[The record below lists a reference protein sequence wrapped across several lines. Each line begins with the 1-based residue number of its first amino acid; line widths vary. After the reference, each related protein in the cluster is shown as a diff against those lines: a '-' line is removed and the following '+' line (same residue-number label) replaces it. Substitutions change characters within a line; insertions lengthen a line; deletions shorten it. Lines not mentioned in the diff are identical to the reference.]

1 MNKGFTLIEIMIVV
15 AIAMVLSTVGVM
27 AVGRRMENNAI
38 TRVRTELPTYILGVL
53 DRAFTEG
60 GRYQIVLNA
69 DGEMTLSRVNVNN
82 DNTTTTTNIETVEFP
97 DSLVYT
103 LTPVSLAN
111 SVTIGER
118 GEFQLVGEFII
129 TVKTR
134 SDRSV
139 MTITG
144 SNIAGV
150 NLGRIVVVN
159 N

>member
-1 MNKGFTLIEIMIVV
+1 MMNKGFTLIELMIVV
-15 AIAMVLSTVGVM
+15 AIAMVLTTVGVM

-60 GRYQIVLNA
+60 RSYTIVLTA
-69 DGEMTLSRVNVNN
+69 DGEMTLSNGNA
-82 DNTTTTTNIETVEFP
+82 DIETVEFP
-97 DSLVYT
+97 DNLIYT
-103 LTPVSLAN
+103 LTPANLGN

-118 GEFQLVGEFII
+118 GEFQLGAETQFII

-144 SNIAGV
+144 SNIEGI